1 MTRLI
6 LHIGDAKTGT
16 TTLQKCLF
24 DSHETLLKHGF
35 LYPKPLN
42 GIMHADIIPHLL
54 GVDDSPLWIKR
65 RSNYD
70 PIKILEEGRKAWENV
85 VAQTSQNPEC
95 TVILSSEHLF
105 DFAKSSHFLDAL
117 GKIRILA
124 DEIVIVAYV
133 RSPSG
138 RYLSSKQENLKSGK
152 INSPPNG
159 YPIYR
164 TALEPLLKQHN
175 LRIELQKFDRDSL
188 IGNDIIID
196 FASRYLTPQAM
207 ESLERPDSDLNTSF
221 SPEAMAIL
229 ETICNDNTPKRFAL
243 IGAVNHRLK
252 EHINAVDRAIPGKK
266 SPHYKPGIARI
277 VHDQATDLK
286 WLEDNFAIKFDPP
299 EIDVETTRVGPKALV
314 SVRDLC
320 VVDEARMSLLWTA
333 LADGTPTKSMNKN
346 ASDLP
351 KKSAAS
357 KNPIPL
363 GSSGVRDFLLPLG
376 FRPISIIKRLRRGFR
391 RIGRLLKRLLLSFH

>member
-35 LYPKPLN
+35 LYPKPHT
-42 GIMHADIIPHLL
+42 GIMHHGIIPYLL
-54 GVDDSPLWIKR
+54 GVEETPKWIR
-65 RSNYD
+65 NQSQYD
-70 PIKILEEGRKAWENV
+70 AFKILEVSRKAWESILTQISN
-85 VAQTSQNPEC
+85 NPKC
-95 TVILSSEHLF
+95 TVILSAEHLF
-105 DFAKSSHFLDAL
+105 GFAKSAHFQDAL
-117 GKIRILA
+117 GKIRNLA

-138 RYLSSKQENLKSGK
+138 RYLSSKQENLKCGK
-152 INSPPNG
+152 INSPPDG

-175 LRIELQKFDRDSL
+175 LRVEIQKFDRNFL
-188 IGNDIIID
+188 IGNDIITD

-207 ESLERPDSDLNTSF
+207 KLLERPNSDLNTSL

-229 ETICNDNTPKRFAL
+229 ETICNNNTPKRFAH

-252 EHINAVDRAIPGKK
+252 QYIDAVDRAIPGKK
-266 SPHYKPGIARI
+266 SPYYKPGIASI

-286 WLEDNFAIKFDPP
+286 WLEDNFAIKFDRP
-299 EIDVETTRVGPKALV
+299 EIDVGTTRIDPKALV
-314 SVRDLC
+314 SVHDLC
-320 VVDEARMSLLWTA
+320 VVDEARMALLWTA
-333 LADGTPTKSMNKN
+333 LADGTPTKGMNKS

-351 KKSAAS
+351 QKSAAS
-357 KNPIPL
+357 KNSVPS
-363 GSSGVRDFLLPLG
+363 GSSGVRVFLLPLG
-376 FRPISIIKRLRRGFR
+376 FRSILILKRLRRGFR
-391 RIGRLLKRLLLSFH
+391 RIGRLLKRLLFSFR